1 MSGHSSRFEE
11 AIPEKENEMVVKVT
25 RFTIGG
31 EALWGILDGEEI
43 APLEGTFVSTADILR
58 LPPAELK
65 TRAGAQRSPI
75 SSATILSPVTAP
87 AQIVCQGLNYADH
100 ADQSG
105 HASRQKNL
113 LFMKAASSLSGAFD
127 PVIRPPGC
135 QMLDYEVELGLVL
148 KRPLTAG
155 DHVTQESL
163 GDFIGGL
170 VLCNDI
176 SARDVMFGE
185 AFLQWFRGKSA
196 RTFCPC
202 GPWLVIPEADEVAD
216 LLNRIEIRLWLN
228 DELRQ
233 TAHSRDF
240 VFRPETCLNDIASL
254 MDLDAGDL
262 VLTGTPGGV
271 ILQAS
276 APLAQILTTKLF
288 KDSERKEAIIQE
300 ATAHARY
307 LAPGDIMRAEMRTD
321 DSAVD
326 FGRQLLAIVDA

>member
-1 MSGHSSRFEE
+1 
-11 AIPEKENEMVVKVT
+11 MVDRLT

-31 EALWGILDGEEI
+31 EPLWGILDGDEI

-65 TRAGAQRSPI
+65 TLAGAMRYPI
-75 SSATILSPVTAP
+75 SSANILSPVTAP

-105 HASRQKNL
+105 HAPRQKNL

-127 PVIRPPGC
+127 PVIRPAGC

-148 KRPLTAG
+148 KRRLSAG
-155 DHVTQESL
+155 DHVTRETL
-163 GDFIGGL
+163 GDFIGGI
-170 VLCNDI
+170 VLCNDV

-202 GPWLVIPEADEVAD
+202 GPWLVIPEPEEVAD
-216 LLNRIEIRLWLN
+216 LLDRIEIRLWLN

-233 TAHSRDF
+233 SAHTRDF

-254 MDLDAGDL
+254 MDLSAGDL

-271 ILQAS
+271 ILRAS

-288 KDSERKEAIIQE
+288 EDSERKDAIVQE

-307 LAPGDIMRAEMRTD
+307 LAPGDIMRAEMHTD

-326 FGRQLLAIVDA
+326 FGASEQS

>member
-1 MSGHSSRFEE
+1 
-11 AIPEKENEMVVKVT
+11 MVVKVA

-31 EALWGILDGEEI
+31 EPLWGILDGDEI
-43 APLEGTFVSTADILR
+43 APLESAFGSTADILR

-65 TRAGAQRSPI
+65 ARAGAERLPI
-75 SSATILSPVTAP
+75 SSVNILSPVTAP

-105 HASRQKNL
+105 HALRQRNL

-127 PVIRPPGC
+127 PVIRPAEC
-135 QMLDYEVELGLVL
+135 RMLDYEVELGLVL
-148 KRPLTAG
+148 KRPLGAG
-155 DHVTQESL
+155 DHVTRATL
-163 GDFIGGL
+163 GDFIGGI
-170 VLCNDI
+170 VLCNDV

-202 GPWLVIPEADEVAD
+202 GPWLVIPEPDEVAD
-216 LLNRIEIRLWLN
+216 LLDRIEIRLWLN

-233 TAHSRDF
+233 SAHTRDF
-240 VFRPETCLNDIASL
+240 IFRPETCLNDIASL
-254 MDLDAGDL
+254 MDLSAGDL

-271 ILQAS
+271 ILQAT
-276 APLAQILTTKLF
+276 APLGQILTTKLF
-288 KDSERKEAIIQE
+288 KDSERKDAIVQE

-307 LAPGDIMRAEMRTD
+307 LTPGDIVRAEMRTD
-321 DSAVD
+321 DHTVD
-326 FGRQLLAIVDA
+326 FGSQSLEIVDA

>member
-1 MSGHSSRFEE
+1 MVVRLSRF
-11 AIPEKENEMVVKVT
+11 T
-25 RFTIGG
+25 TGG
-31 EALWGILDGEEI
+31 DPLWGIVDGDEI

-58 LPPAELK
+58 LSAAELR
-65 TRAGAQRSPI
+65 TRAGVQRLPI
-75 SSATILSPVTAP
+75 SSAKILSPVTAP
-87 AQIVCQGLNYADH
+87 AQIICQGLNYADH
-100 ADQSG
+100 AIESG
-105 HASRQKNL
+105 HAPSQKNL

-127 PVIRPPGC
+127 PVIRPDGV

-148 KRPLTAG
+148 KRPLRAG
-155 DHVTQESL
+155 DLVTRENL

-170 VLCNDI
+170 VLCNDV

-202 GPWLVIPEADEVAD
+202 GPWLVVPEPDEVAD
-216 LLNRIEIRLWLN
+216 LLDRIEIRLWLN

-233 TAHSRDF
+233 SAHTRDF

-254 MDLDAGDL
+254 MDLSAGDL

-276 APLAQILTTKLF
+276 AALAQILTTKLF
-288 KDSERKEAIIQE
+288 KDSERKGALAEE

-307 LAPGDIMRAEMRTD
+307 LAPGDVMRAEMRTD
-321 DSAVD
+321 DGAVD
-326 FGRQLLAIVDA
+326 FGGHLLQVVDA

>member
-1 MSGHSSRFEE
+1 
-11 AIPEKENEMVVKVT
+11 MVVKVT

-31 EALWGILDGEEI
+31 EPLWGILDGEEI

-58 LPPAELK
+58 LPPAELR
-65 TRAGAQRSPI
+65 TLAGVARFPI
-75 SSATILSPVTAP
+75 SSANILSPVSAP
-87 AQIVCQGLNYADH
+87 AQIICQGLNYADH
-100 ADQSG
+100 AHQSG
-105 HASRQKNL
+105 HAPSQKNL

-127 PVIRPPGC
+127 PVIRPAGC

-148 KRPLTAG
+148 KRPLGAG
-155 DHVTQESL
+155 DHVTRETL

-170 VLCNDI
+170 VLCNDV

-216 LLNRIEIRLWLN
+216 LLDRIEIRLWLN

-233 TAHSRDF
+233 SAHTRDF
-240 VFRPETCLNDIASL
+240 VFRPETCLNDIVSL
-254 MDLDAGDL
+254 MDLSAGDL

-271 ILQAS
+271 ILQAN
-276 APLAQILTTKLF
+276 AALAQILTTKLF
-288 KDSERKEAIIQE
+288 KDSERKDAIVEE
-300 ATAHARY
+300 ATAHTRY
-307 LAPGDIMRAEMRTD
+307 LAPGDILRAEMRTD
-321 DSAVD
+321 DRAVD
-326 FGRQLLAIVDA
+326 FGRQLLEVVDA

>member
-1 MSGHSSRFEE
+1 M
-11 AIPEKENEMVVKVT
+11 AVKVT

-31 EALWGILDGEEI
+31 NPLWGILDGEEI
-43 APLEGTFVSTADILR
+43 ALLEGTFVSTADILT
-58 LPPAELK
+58 LPPAQLK
-65 TRAGAQRSPI
+65 ARAGAERFAI
-75 SSATILSPVTAP
+75 SSANILSPVTAP
-87 AQIVCQGLNYADH
+87 AQIVCQGLNYRDH

-113 LFMKAASSLSGAFD
+113 LFMKAASSLSGAFY

-155 DHVTQESL
+155 DHVTRENL
-163 GDFIGGL
+163 GHFIGGL

-202 GPWLVIPEADEVAD
+202 GPWLVIPEAEEVAD
-216 LLNRIEIRLWLN
+216 LLDRIEIRLWLN

-233 TAHSRDF
+233 SAHSQDL

-254 MDLDAGDL
+254 MDLAAGDL

-276 APLAQILTTKLF
+276 APLAQILTTKLL
-288 KDSERKEAIIQE
+288 KDLERKEAIIQE

-307 LAPGDIMRAEMRTD
+307 LAPGDILRAEMRTD
-321 DSAVD
+321 DGAVD
-326 FGRQLLAIVDA
+326 FGRQLLEVVDA

>member
-1 MSGHSSRFEE
+1 
-11 AIPEKENEMVVKVT
+11 MVVRVT

-31 EALWGILDGEEI
+31 EPLWGILDGDEI

-58 LPPAELK
+58 LSPAELK
-65 TRAGAQRSPI
+65 TLAGAMRFPI
-75 SSATILSPVTAP
+75 SSANILSPVTAP

-105 HASRQKNL
+105 HAPRQKNL

-127 PVIRPPGC
+127 PIIRPAGC

-148 KRPLTAG
+148 KRPLGAS
-155 DHVTQESL
+155 DHVTRETL

-170 VLCNDI
+170 VLCNDV

-202 GPWLVIPEADEVAD
+202 GPWLVIPEADEVAG
-216 LLNRIEIRLWLN
+216 LLDRIEIRLWLN

-233 TAHSRDF
+233 SAHARDF

-254 MDLDAGDL
+254 MNLSAGDL

-271 ILQAS
+271 ILQAN
-276 APLAQILTTKLF
+276 AALAHIVTTKLF
-288 KDSERKEAIIQE
+288 KDSERKDAIVQE
-300 ATAHARY
+300 STAHTHY
-307 LAPGDIMRAEMRTD
+307 LAPGDIIRAEMRID
-321 DSAVD
+321 DNAVD
-326 FGRQLLAIVDA
+326 FGRQLLEVVDE

>member
-1 MSGHSSRFEE
+1 
-11 AIPEKENEMVVKVT
+11 MVVRVT
-25 RFTIGG
+25 RFAIGG
-31 EALWGILDGEEI
+31 EPLWGILDGDEI

-65 TRAGAQRSPI
+65 ARAGAERFPI
-75 SSATILSPVTAP
+75 SDANILSPVTAP

-105 HASRQKNL
+105 HALRHKNL

-127 PVIRPPGC
+127 PVIRPAEC
-135 QMLDYEVELGLVL
+135 QMLDFEVELGLVL
-148 KRPLTAG
+148 KRPLGVG
-155 DHVTQESL
+155 DHVTRETL

-170 VLCNDI
+170 VLCNDV

-202 GPWLVIPEADEVAD
+202 GPWLVIPEPDEVAD
-216 LLNRIEIRLWLN
+216 LLDRIEIRLWLN

-233 TAHSRDF
+233 SAHTRDL
-240 VFRPETCLNDIASL
+240 VFRPETCLNDIGSL
-254 MDLDAGDL
+254 MDLAAGDL

-288 KDSERKEAIIQE
+288 KDSERKSAIVQE
-300 ATAHARY
+300 ATAHARF
-307 LAPGDIMRAEMRTD
+307 LAPGDILRAEMHTD
-321 DSAVD
+321 DSTVD
-326 FGRQLLAIVDA
+326 FGRQLLKVVDA

>member
-1 MSGHSSRFEE
+1 
-11 AIPEKENEMVVKVT
+11 MVVRVT
-25 RFTIGG
+25 RFAIGG
-31 EALWGILDGEEI
+31 EPSWGILDGDEI
-43 APLEGTFVSTADILR
+43 APLEGTFVSTADILQ

-65 TRAGAQRSPI
+65 ARAGAERFPI
-75 SSATILSPVTAP
+75 SDANILSPVTAP

-105 HASRQKNL
+105 HALRHKNL
-113 LFMKAASSLSGAFD
+113 LFMKAASSLSGPFD
-127 PVIRPPGC
+127 PVIRPAEC

-148 KRPLTAG
+148 KLPLGAG
-155 DHVTQESL
+155 DHVTRETL

-170 VLCNDI
+170 VLCNDM

-202 GPWLVIPEADEVAD
+202 GPWLVIPEPDEVAD
-216 LLNRIEIRLWLN
+216 LLDRIEIRLWLN

-233 TAHSRDF
+233 SAHTRDL
-240 VFRPETCLNDIASL
+240 VFRPETCLNDIVSL
-254 MDLDAGDL
+254 MDLAPGDL

-288 KDSERKEAIIQE
+288 KDSERKSAIVQE
-300 ATAHARY
+300 ATAHARF
-307 LAPGDIMRAEMRTD
+307 LAPGDILRAEMHTD
-321 DSAVD
+321 DSTVD
-326 FGRQLLAIVDA
+326 FGRQLLKVVDA

>member
-1 MSGHSSRFEE
+1 M
-11 AIPEKENEMVVKVT
+11 AVKVT

-31 EALWGILDGEEI
+31 NPLWGILDGEEI
-43 APLEGTFVSTADILR
+43 ALLEGTFVSTADILT
-58 LPPAELK
+58 LPPAQLK
-65 TRAGAQRSPI
+65 ARAGAERFAI
-75 SSATILSPVTAP
+75 SSANILSPVTAP
-87 AQIVCQGLNYADH
+87 AQIVCQGLNYRDH

-105 HASRQKNL
+105 HALRQKNL
-113 LFMKAASSLSGAFD
+113 LFMKAASSLSGAFY

-155 DHVTQESL
+155 DHVTRENL
-163 GDFIGGL
+163 GHFIGGL

-202 GPWLVIPEADEVAD
+202 GPWLVIPEAEEVAD
-216 LLNRIEIRLWLN
+216 LLDRIEIRLWLN

-233 TAHSRDF
+233 SAHSQDL

-254 MDLDAGDL
+254 MDLAAGDL
-262 VLTGTPGGV
+262 VLTGTAGGV

-276 APLAQILTTKLF
+276 APLAQILTTKLL

-307 LAPGDIMRAEMRTD
+307 LAPGDILRAEMRTD
-321 DSAVD
+321 DGAVD
-326 FGRQLLAIVDA
+326 FGRQLLEVVDA

>member
-1 MSGHSSRFEE
+1 
-11 AIPEKENEMVVKVT
+11 MVVRLT
-25 RFTIGG
+25 RFTMGG
-31 EALWGILDGEEI
+31 EPLWGILDGDGI
-43 APLEGTFVSTADILR
+43 APLEDTFVSTADILR
-58 LPPAELK
+58 LSPAELK
-65 TRAGAQRSPI
+65 TRAGVERFQI
-75 SSATILSPVTAP
+75 SSANILSPVTAP
-87 AQIVCQGLNYADH
+87 AQIICQGLNYADH

-105 HASRQKNL
+105 HAPRQKNL

-127 PVIRPPGC
+127 PVVRPVGC

-148 KRPLTAG
+148 KRPLRAG
-155 DHVTQESL
+155 DHVTRETL

-170 VLCNDI
+170 VLCNDV

-202 GPWLVIPEADEVAD
+202 GPWLVIPEPDEVAD
-216 LLNRIEIRLWLN
+216 LLDRIEIRLWLN

-233 TAHSRDF
+233 SAHTRDF

-254 MDLDAGDL
+254 MDLSAGDL

-288 KDSERKEAIIQE
+288 KDAERKDAIVQE
-300 ATAHARY
+300 ATARTRY
-307 LAPGDIMRAEMRTD
+307 LAPGDIMHAEMRTD
-321 DSAVD
+321 DNAVD
-326 FGRQLLAIVDA
+326 FGRQLLEVVDA

>member
-1 MSGHSSRFEE
+1 
-11 AIPEKENEMVVKVT
+11 MVVKVA
-25 RFTIGG
+25 RFTIGS
-31 EALWGILDGEEI
+31 EPLWGIVDGDEI
-43 APLEGTFVSTADILR
+43 APLGGTFVSTADILR
-58 LPPAELK
+58 LTSAELK
-65 TRAGAQRSPI
+65 ALVGAERFAAG
-75 SSATILSPVTAP
+75 SANILSPVTAP

-105 HASRQKNL
+105 HAPRQTNL

-127 PVIRPPGC
+127 PVVRPAGC

-148 KRPLTAG
+148 KRPLSAG
-155 DHVTQESL
+155 DRVTRGTL

-170 VLCNDI
+170 VLCNDV

-202 GPWLVIPEADEVAD
+202 GPWLVIPEPDEVAD
-216 LLNRIEIRLWLN
+216 LLDRIEIRLWLN

-233 TAHSRDF
+233 SAHTRDLI
-240 VFRPETCLNDIASL
+240 FRPETCLNDIASL
-254 MDLDAGDL
+254 MDLSAGDL
-262 VLTGTPGGV
+262 ILTGTPGGV

-288 KDSERKEAIIQE
+288 KDLERRDAILEE

-307 LAPGDIMRAEMRTD
+307 LMPGDIVRAEMRTD
-321 DSAVD
+321 DRAID
-326 FGRQLLAIVDA
+326 FGRQLLEIVDA

>member
-1 MSGHSSRFEE
+1 
-11 AIPEKENEMVVKVT
+11 MVVRVT
-25 RFTIGG
+25 RFAIGG
-31 EALWGILDGEEI
+31 EPLWGILDGDEI

-65 TRAGAQRSPI
+65 ARAGAERFPI
-75 SSATILSPVTAP
+75 SAANILSPVTAP

-105 HASRQKNL
+105 HAARHKNL

-127 PVIRPPGC
+127 PVIRPADC

-148 KRPLTAG
+148 KRPLGAG
-155 DHVTQESL
+155 DHVTRETL

-170 VLCNDI
+170 VLCNDV
-176 SARDVMFGE
+176 SARDIMFGE

-202 GPWLVIPEADEVAD
+202 GPWLVIPEPDEVAD
-216 LLNRIEIRLWLN
+216 LLDRIEIRLWLN

-233 TAHSRDF
+233 SAHTRDF

-254 MDLDAGDL
+254 MDLSGGDL

-276 APLAQILTTKLF
+276 APLAQILT
-288 KDSERKEAIIQE
+288 S
-300 ATAHARY
+300 
-307 LAPGDIMRAEMRTD
+307 
-321 DSAVD
+321 
-326 FGRQLLAIVDA
+326 

>member
-1 MSGHSSRFEE
+1 
-11 AIPEKENEMVVKVT
+11 MVVRLT

-31 EALWGILDGEEI
+31 EPLWGILDGDEI

-65 TRAGAQRSPI
+65 RLAGAMRYPI
-75 SSATILSPVTAP
+75 SSANILSPVTAP

-105 HASRQKNL
+105 HAPRQKNL

-127 PVIRPPGC
+127 PVIRPAGC

-148 KRPLTAG
+148 KRPLGAG
-155 DHVTQESL
+155 DHVTRETL

-170 VLCNDI
+170 VLCNDV

-202 GPWLVIPEADEVAD
+202 GPWLVIPESDEVAD
-216 LLNRIEIRLWLN
+216 LLDRIEIRLWLN

-233 TAHSRDF
+233 SAHTRDF

-254 MDLDAGDL
+254 MDLSAGDL

-288 KDSERKEAIIQE
+288 KDSERKDAIVQE
-300 ATAHARY
+300 ATAHTRY

-326 FGRQLLAIVDA
+326 FGRQLLEVVDA

>member
-1 MSGHSSRFEE
+1 MSRF
-11 AIPEKENEMVVKVT
+11 T
-25 RFTIGG
+25 TGG
-31 EALWGILDGEEI
+31 DPLWGIVDGDEI

-58 LPPAELK
+58 LSAAELR
-65 TRAGAQRSPI
+65 TRAGVQRLPI
-75 SSATILSPVTAP
+75 SSAKILSPVTAP
-87 AQIVCQGLNYADH
+87 AQIICQGLNYADH
-100 ADQSG
+100 AIESG
-105 HASRQKNL
+105 HAPSQKNL

-127 PVIRPPGC
+127 PVIRPDGV

-148 KRPLTAG
+148 KRPLRAG
-155 DHVTQESL
+155 DLVTRENL

-170 VLCNDI
+170 VLCNDV

-202 GPWLVIPEADEVAD
+202 GPWLVVPEPDEVAD
-216 LLNRIEIRLWLN
+216 LLDRIEIRLWLN

-233 TAHSRDF
+233 SAHTRDF

-254 MDLDAGDL
+254 MDLSAGDL

-276 APLAQILTTKLF
+276 AALAQILTTKLF
-288 KDSERKEAIIQE
+288 KDSERKGALAEE

-307 LAPGDIMRAEMRTD
+307 LAPGDVMRAEMRTD
-321 DSAVD
+321 DGAVD
-326 FGRQLLAIVDA
+326 FGGHLLQVVDA